1 MREPSPMA
9 GEKTID
15 ITLSRTVI
23 PTLPT
28 GYLSRRHLFP
38 LIDNEPSGTTV
49 VVAPGGYGKTSLI
62 AEWAQNQK
70 NSVIWMTVANGD
82 TTNEMSAMMIA
93 ATRRVIP
100 EFAPWFE
107 SEQPIRPTDVVRR
120 WGNELLQTGR
130 NYIFVLD
137 NLRSEMKTEVAIANQ
152 LIEQFP
158 SNVHFV
164 AIRREEVDGLYSTS
178 ASRGPVKII
187 SVNDLRF
194 TDEEIERF
202 AANSGL
208 ALTEVSRKIIHASA
222 GWPAAA
228 SLLLALVQTRGEE
241 IEIENILSSS
251 IEPLRALVMLVLNS
265 LEAEVKDVCE
275 KLSVLEVFTL
285 DEAKLILG
293 DNYSFDLINS
303 IAHTG
308 EIFRL
313 SRDPQTGFVFSPMVR
328 QIFLE
333 NLRRRPDEKLAIHQK
348 LIHYFETRGFPS
360 AAIDHAFEA
369 GDEAKISDL
378 FPNAARA
385 KQAQGHGGE
394 LLRWAAFAGDTSN
407 EGELKKSTVKATGH
421 LADLDFGS
429 AQVELNK
436 LRLLSENSP
445 AREFFQQFATAAS
458 CYSLLSLGNFEEL
471 ELAVATLGLGTEKS
485 LLGVDDQINVLRL
498 LATKR
503 YIFSESAGVE
513 ETFLLAQTLASKTTL
528 YTSHTFLM
536 SIEAMHLHQRGE
548 YKRAHEIAA
557 IARSEYLQNRFVGNH
572 GPLDVMFVIARCLL
586 EFSRLQ
592 EAIVIFDQ
600 IQSTA
605 FQWKQWHWFF
615 TCDKHIIEYLSY
627 TGNFNESLERVKR
640 ARDLVGTIDSPN
652 HLSAMID
659 ISEMYVRR
667 KLKDFDRLE
676 KLVNRTPNTRDTRI
690 YKMAVDEFRGRKNI
704 SDDAKKLPE
713 QTPRDIIWR
722 HLTDASLHL
731 DSEQI
736 ALPAMHKAMQAGSVV
751 GARETFLRQRDEM
764 GNLVIRIAND
774 FPTVYNEE
782 LAAAMAE
789 RMKERGNMMA
799 TGNQALTKREL
810 EILRQLS
817 TGRTLTLIAAEL
829 HISQN
834 TMKTHLKNLYRKIG
848 AESRHDAVEKAKS
861 SFLI

>member
-9 GEKTID
+9 GEKNVD
-15 ITLSRTVI
+15 VTLSRTII

-28 GYLSRRHLFP
+28 GYLSRRHLFQ

-49 VVAPGGYGKTSLI
+49 VIAPGGYGKTSLI

-70 NSVIWMTVANGD
+70 NGVIWMTVANGD

-100 EFAPWFE
+100 GFAPWFE
-107 SEQPIRPTDVVRR
+107 NEQPIRPTEVVRR

-130 NYIFVLD
+130 NFVFVLD
-137 NLRSEMKTEVAIANQ
+137 NLRSEMQTDVEIANK

-164 AIRREEVDGLYSTS
+164 AIRREEVEGLYATS
-178 ASRGPVKII
+178 ASRGAIKVI

-208 ALTEVSRKIIHASA
+208 VLTAESRKIISASA

-228 SLLLALVQTRGEE
+228 SLLLALVQSRGEN
-241 IEIENILSSS
+241 IDIENVMTSTT
-251 IEPLRALVMLVLNS
+251 EPLRSLAMVVLKN
-265 LEAEVKDVCE
+265 LAPEIVTACE
-275 KLSVLEVFTL
+275 RLSVLEVFTL
-285 DEAKLILG
+285 EQAQLILG
-293 DNYSFDLINS
+293 ENYSFDLINS
-303 IAHTG
+303 IAHAG

-333 NLRRRPDEKLAIHQK
+333 NLRKRPSEKLAIHQQ
-348 LIHYFETRGFPS
+348 LITYFEKHGFPS

-369 GDEAKISDL
+369 GDEAKISEL

-394 LLRWAAFAGDTSN
+394 LLRWAAFAGDSSV
-407 EGELKKSTVKATGH
+407 EGELKKATVKATGH

-458 CYSLLSLGNFEEL
+458 CYSLLSLGNFDEL
-471 ELAVATLGLGTEKS
+471 EAAVASLALGTEKS
-485 LLGVDDQINVLRL
+485 FLGVDDQINVLRL

-503 YIFSESAGVE
+503 YIFNDASGVE
-513 ETFLLAQTLASKTTL
+513 EVHLLAQRLGSETSL

-548 YKRAHEIAA
+548 YRRAHEVATIAL
-557 IARSEYLQNRFVGNH
+557 SEYLQNGFVGNH
-572 GPLDVMFVIARCLL
+572 GPLDAMFIIARCLL

-592 EAIVIFDQ
+592 EAIAIFDQ
-600 IQSTA
+600 IRGKA
-605 FQWKQWHWFF
+605 FQWKQWHWYF

-627 TGNFNESLERVKR
+627 TGNFNEALERVKR
-640 ARDLVGTIDSPN
+640 ARDFVTTFDSPH
-652 HLSAMID
+652 HLYAMVD
-659 ISEMYVRR
+659 ISEMYIRR
-667 KLKDFDRLE
+667 KLNDFDRLE
-676 KLVNRTPNTRDTRI
+676 KLVNRAPKIRDTQQ
-690 YKMAVDEFRGRKNI
+690 YKMAVDEFRGRK
-704 SDDAKKLPE
+704 SLTEDAKKLPE
-713 QTPRDIIWR
+713 KTPRDLIWK
-722 HLTDASLHL
+722 HLMDASLHL

-736 ALPAMHKAMQAGSVV
+736 ALPAMHKAMQFGSEV

-764 GNLVIRIAND
+764 GNLIIRIAND

-782 LAAAMAE
+782 LASAMAE

-799 TGNQALTKREL
+799 TGHQALTKREL

-817 TGRTLTLIAAEL
+817 TGRTLTVIAGEL

-834 TMKTHLKNLYRKIG
+834 TMKTHLKNLYKKLEADGRN
-848 AESRHDAVEKAKS
+848 DAVEKAKAL
-861 SFLI
+861 FLL